1 MPLDTLQWSHNSTS
15 LDAMSLD
22 KKKIIVA
29 VLRCNHSIEQNKS
42 ELLHAPHNIRP
53 YRRWLQKP
61 LLVRTWI
68 VSVSLTWSQRPWFPG
83 RGIHASLWLTIKPSK
98 CVFET
103 HLRLEPP
110 RTLEQKGTSDFLC
123 WAAVLHFCQ
132 NGVSAGCFG
141 TKYILHV
148 KRYSTVQLPDK
159 SFVNM
164 LNNVRHNMEP
174 RGMPVVTGSRSDQT
188 PFNSV
193 NCWLLFR

>member
-1 MPLDTLQWSHNSTS
+1 MVTKTF
-15 LDAMSLD
+15 
-22 KKKIIVA
+22 VG
-29 VLRCNHSIEQNKS
+29 
-42 ELLHAPHNIRP
+42 
-53 YRRWLQKP
+53 
-61 LLVRTWI
+61 RTWI

-148 KRYSTVQLPDK
+148 TRYSTVQLPGK

-174 RGMPVVTGSRSDQT
+174 RGMPVVTGSRSDPT

-193 NCWLLFR
+193 GFYSDSYLSNPVVYSWCQSLLSFFNRVAWVHYWKSS